1 LATPPVGWLIA
12 LQFIMRTHHRALAA
26 ASLIAA
32 GTLSASAQQPV
43 GIDTTRTVARTTVA
57 TAAVS
62 RARAVG
68 LTMIQGNALDSTNGA
83 MNDAVVRLRDARFGR
98 IVDTQMTDKSGLFTF
113 KAMDPGAYIVE
124 VVAKNESVMAASQ
137 LLNVNPGEAV
147 SAVVKLPF
155 RAPALAGVL
164 GNAGA
169 PSATAVAMEAAA
181 GGIAS
186 VVPTQP
192 ISPVQ

>member
-1 LATPPVGWLIA
+1 
-12 LQFIMRTHHRALAA
+12 MRTYQRALAA

-32 GTLSASAQQPV
+32 GTLSAGAQQPV
-43 GIDTTRTVARTTVA
+43 GIDTTRTVARAAVP

-62 RARAVG
+62 RARVIG
-68 LTMIQGNALDSTNGA
+68 FTMIQGNALDSSNGA
-83 MNDAVVRLRDARFGR
+83 MNDAIVRLRDARFGR
-98 IVDTQMTDKSGLFTF
+98 IVATQVTDKSGLFTF

-124 VVAKNESVMAASQ
+124 MVAKNESVLAASQ
-137 LLNVNPGEAV
+137 LLNVNANEAV

-164 GNAGA
+164 GNASA

-186 VVPTQP
+186 VVPTEP

>member
-1 LATPPVGWLIA
+1 MKTY
-12 LQFIMRTHHRALAA
+12 QRALAV

-32 GTLSASAQQPV
+32 ATLSAGAQQPAP
-43 GIDTTRTVARTTVA
+43 IETTRTVARTIVP
-57 TAAVS
+57 TAAIS
-62 RARAVG
+62 RARVIG
-68 LTMIQGNALDSTNGA
+68 FTMIQGNALDSTNGA
-83 MNDAVVRLRDARFGR
+83 MNDTVVRLRDARFGR
-98 IVDTQMTDKSGLFTF
+98 IVDTQMTDKSGLFSF

-124 VVAKNESVMAASQ
+124 MVNKNESVLAASQ
-137 LLNVNPGEAV
+137 LLNVNAGEAV

-186 VVPTQP
+186 VVPTAP